1 MYFVV
6 AAFEDADEEKLLKYI
21 DATEAFTAGAVGY
34 CVGPTQQVATFV
46 TTFEEVNH
54 D

>member
-21 DATEAFTAGAVGY
+21 DATDAFAAGAVGY

-46 TTFEEVNH
+46 TTFEGAT
-54 D
+54 DD